1 MIVRILGEG
10 QLQIADSA
18 ADELSAL
25 DAALDKAVTGEDEQE
40 FRRALAALIDGV
52 RALGTPLPTDAP
64 LGPSDLIVPRA
75 GANLA
80 EVRSLLT
87 EDADIPG

>member
-1 MIVRILGEG
+1 VIVRILGEG

-18 ADELSAL
+18 AGELNTL
-25 DAALDKAVTGEDEQE
+25 DAALDKAVSDGDEQG
-40 FRRALAALIDGV
+40 FHRALAALVDRV
-52 RALGTPLPTDAP
+52 RALGTPVPADV
-64 LGPSDLIVPRA
+64 LGPSELILPRA